1 MFKPV
6 SSKTNFPELER
17 DVLRWWKETD
27 AFNKLRQL
35 RAGSKKW
42 SFVDGPITANNPM
55 GVHHAWGRTY
65 KDIFQRYKAM
75 QGFDQRWQN
84 GFDCQGLW
92 VEVNVEKDLGFKSK
106 RDIEAYGLAPF
117 VILCKQRV
125 LNYSAVQT
133 EQSVRLGM
141 WMDWNNPDTLRM
153 LSEKLG
159 ENPNQVIELDGPHGR
174 VRGTVE
180 QIVAQLGL
188 PQLGGS
194 YFTFSDENNYLI
206 WAFIKKCAENGWL
219 YKGTDVMPWCARC
232 GTGVSEHE
240 ISTEDYPDLTHPSI
254 TARLPLRNRKNEY
267 LLVWTTTPWT
277 LTSNVAV
284 AVGPELTYLKVKQ
297 GNDVYYLSE
306 GTTKMLKGDYQVLD
320 KLKGA
325 AMEGWTYDGPF
336 DELPAQQIVGGYAP
350 AELRNHIGNARTN
363 SVQAHR
369 VILWKDVGDAEG
381 TGLVHIAPGCGAED
395 FHLGKEF
402 GLPVVAPIDENGGFI
417 ENFGEFSGMSAFDVA
432 PRVIESLTQKG
443 LLYRAEDYTH
453 RYPTCWRCKTELL
466 FRLVDEWFIS
476 MGETYAKPREQLT
489 REEKARSLRYQIMDV
504 VDQIRWI
511 PQFGYDREMDWLCLM
526 HDWMISKKRYWGL
539 ALPIWECVEC
549 GHANV
554 IGSRDELQT
563 RAVAGWDKFNGHTPH
578 RPFIDEVKIKC
589 EKCGGKTSRIKDV
602 GNPWLDAGIVTM
614 STMGYR
620 TDRKYW
626 EQWYPAD
633 FITESFPGQFRNWFY
648 SVLAMGTAM
657 TGQPPFKALMGYGT
671 LFAEDGRP
679 MHKSSGNMIEFNEA
693 AETIGADVMRWM
705 FARTRYETNM
715 LFGYHVADETRRMFL
730 LPLWN
735 VYSFFV
741 TYANLDKWSPANRQ
755 PSTVNQ
761 LDRWILARLQALI
774 VEMTPALDNYDSPTA
789 ARAVEPFIDDL
800 SNWYLR
806 RSRRRFWKSEDDD
819 DKHAA
824 YATLY
829 EVLVAL
835 TKLLAPF
842 IPFTAEAMYQ
852 NLVRSVDAN
861 APESVHHCE
870 WLQVDES
877 KFDKQLLNDM
887 AIARQV
893 VNLGHSIRA
902 AKSIKVRQP
911 LARAIVVADA
921 AQRESLTH
929 LRDLVADELNVK
941 SVEYATREEE
951 LVTYQVRPNF
961 QTLSPKV
968 QKLFPDPATDDK
980 VAKKHVRD
988 ARKSFIVSLQQIID
1002 TFDSAYWA
1010 ENQRLGKSFRVQ
1022 NLTSFMSG
1030 GKGIE
1035 FIGGVDFEFEP
1046 NDILVTPQPKP
1057 GFAVASEG
1065 TLVVALD
1072 TTLTEELVA
1081 EGLVREFV
1089 RRVQDLRKSADF
1101 DISDRIRVY
1110 YAATPKLASAIEM
1123 WREYISGET
1132 LADELKVGQAP
1143 VGAASVEDG
1152 FDGEKVTVAVV
1163 KK

>member
-1 MFKPV
+1 
-6 SSKTNFPELER
+6 R
-17 DVLRWWKETD
+17 C
-27 AFNKLRQL
+27 
-35 RAGSKKW
+35 
-42 SFVDGPITANNPM
+42 
-55 GVHHAWGRTY
+55 
-65 KDIFQRYKAM
+65 
-75 QGFDQRWQN
+75 QN

-125 LNYSAVQT
+125 LNFSAVQT

-141 WMDWNNPDTLRM
+141 WMDWNDPNILRM

-159 ENPNQVIELDGPHGR
+159 ENANQVIELDGPQGQ

-180 QIVAQLGL
+180 QIVGQLGL
-188 PQLGGS
+188 PQIGGS

-206 WAFIKKCAENGWL
+206 WAFIKKCADNGWL

-254 TARLPLRNRKNEY
+254 TARLPLRGRANEY

-284 AVGPELTYLKVKQ
+284 AVGPELTYVQVKQ

-306 GTTKMLKGDYQVLD
+306 GTTKMLTGQYQVLG

-325 AMEGWTYDGPF
+325 EMEGWTYDGPF
-336 DELPAQQIVGGYAP
+336 DELPAQQNVGGYAP
-350 AELRNHIGNARTN
+350 AELRNHIGNAQTN
-363 SVQAHR
+363 SAQAHR

-395 FHLGKEF
+395 FRLGKQF
-402 GLPVVAPIDENGGFI
+402 SLPVVAPIDENGVFI
-417 ENFGEFSGMSAFDVA
+417 ENFGAFSGMSAFDVA
-432 PRVIESLTQKG
+432 PRVIESLQQKS
-443 LLYRAEDYTH
+443 LLYRADDYTH

-476 MGETYAKPREQLT
+476 MGETYNTPRDQLT

-504 VDQIRWI
+504 VDQIRWV
-511 PQFGYDREMDWLCLM
+511 PQFGYDREMDWLRLM

-539 ALPIWECVEC
+539 ALPIWECAEC

-554 IGSRDELQT
+554 LGSRDELQA
-563 RAVAGWDKFNGHTPH
+563 RAVEGWEKFDGHTPH

-620 TDRKYW
+620 TDRAYW
-626 EQWYPAD
+626 EKWYPAD

-679 MHKSSGNMIEFNEA
+679 MHKSLGNSIEFNEA
-693 AETIGADVMRWM
+693 ADSIGADVMRWM

-741 TYANLDKWSPANRQ
+741 TYANLDKWQ
-755 PSTVNQ
+755 PKGKEGNKGNKGNEGNDGISSSSLISLNS
-761 LDRWILARLQALI
+761 LDRWILARLQAL
-774 VEMTPALDNYDSPTA
+774 VAEMTTALENYDSPTA
-789 ARAVEPFIDDL
+789 SRLVEPFIDDL

-819 DKHAA
+819 DKQAA

-829 EVLVAL
+829 EVLVTL
-835 TKLLAPF
+835 TKFLAPF
-842 IPFTAEAMYQ
+842 VPFVAEPMYQ
-852 NLVRSVDAN
+852 NLVRAVDVN

-870 WLQVDES
+870 WLRVDEA
-877 KFDKQLLNDM
+877 KFDKQLLADM
-887 AIARQV
+887 AVARSV
-893 VNLGHSIRA
+893 ANLGHSIRA
-902 AKSIKVRQP
+902 AKSLKNRQP

-929 LRDLVADELNVK
+929 LRELAADELNVK

-951 LVTYQVRPNF
+951 LVTYQLRPNF
-961 QTLSPKV
+961 ATLNEKV
-968 QKLFPDPATDDK
+968 KLLVPEPETDDK
-980 VAKKHVRD
+980 QIKKD
-988 ARKSFIVSLQQIID
+988 AREKRKVVMGGLTTALNASDANEV
-1002 TFDSAYWA
+1002 AA
-1010 ENQRLGKSFRVQ
+1010 MVRAGKSFALNV
-1022 NLTSFMSG
+1022 G
-1030 GKGIE
+1030 
-1035 FIGGVDFEFEP
+1035 
-1046 NDILVTPQPKP
+1046 
-1057 GFAVASEG
+1057 GFAIDLAPDDVLITPHRS
-1065 TLVVALD
+1065 
-1072 TTLTEELVA
+1072 
-1081 EGLVREFV
+1081 
-1089 RRVQDLRKSADF
+1089 RRN
-1101 DISDRIRVY
+1101 
-1110 YAATPKLASAIEM
+1110 
-1123 WREYISGET
+1123 
-1132 LADELKVGQAP
+1132 
-1143 VGAASVEDG
+1143 
-1152 FDGEKVTVAVV
+1152 
-1163 KK
+1163 